1 MSDRKTFNHAFDG
14 WSLDERDP
22 RFIESL
28 MPIWEWFYHY
38 YFRVTSDG
46 WHHIPPQGQML
57 VVGSHNGGLLSPD
70 MLMGMYDWF
79 RQFGTERKIYGL
91 AHPNI
96 WKAPPSLTQSVVKCG
111 AVQASAEMAIKAF
124 SQEASVLVYPGGL
137 QDVFRPYSMRHQIY
151 FAGRKGFVKL
161 ALLKEVPIIPIISKG
176 AHETLI
182 VLADLYE
189 QIRQLHDAGMPWP
202 LGIDPEV
209 FPIYLGLPWGI
220 GIGPIPNIPLPLQ
233 IHIRVCA
240 PIVFDRYGQEA
251 ADDSTYVDACFQTVR
266 TQMQQELDRL
276 VRGT

>member
-1 MSDRKTFNHAFDG
+1 MSDRNTFNRAFDG
-14 WSLDERDP
+14 WSLDGRDP

-28 MPIWEWFYHY
+28 MPIWEWLYHY

-46 WHHIPPQGQML
+46 WHHIPSQEPML
-57 VVGSHNGGLLSPD
+57 IVGSHNGGLLSPD
-70 MLMGMYDWF
+70 MFMGMYDWF
-79 RQFGTERKIYGL
+79 HRFGTERKIYGL

-96 WKAPPSLTQSVVKCG
+96 WKATPSLAEPAVKCG

-161 ALLKEVPIIPIISKG
+161 ALYKEVPIIPIISKG

-189 QIRQLHDAGMPWP
+189 QIRQLHDAGLPWP

-233 IHIRVCA
+233 IHIRVCE
-240 PIVFDRYGQEA
+240 PIKFDRYGQEA
-251 ADDSTYVDACFQTVR
+251 ADDSTYVDACFKTVR